1 MSHHAATFQSVFD
14 KAVTA
19 YDFVCA
25 MADRI
30 YWLDDTY
37 VQPFYAWAVP
47 RLRDVAISGLF
58 WGLIALIDV
67 ALWLA
72 ATTRQFMARDA
83 QAIALS
89 AFAQAHEPL
98 PEFPALTPA
107 AVPLALPSVVGLLLP
122 MASAPGLDLVVSD
135 GAAPVLAL
143 CPTRM
148 PMSLRS
154 SINPDDSVRRWLAAA
169 LPLVMPLV
177 VEAAPVVV
185 LDKTPRKAKATAH
198 KTDAAK
204 TPRQRSHKA
213 KKATATAR

>member
-1 MSHHAATFQSVFD
+1 
-14 KAVTA
+14 
-19 YDFVCA
+19 

-37 VQPFYAWAVP
+37 VQPFYVWVAP

-67 ALWLA
+67 VLWLA

-98 PEFPALTPA
+98 PEFLALAPA
-107 AVPLALPSVVGLLLP
+107 AVPLALLSGVGLLLP
-122 MASAPGLDLVVSD
+122 IASAPGLGLVVSN
-135 GAAPVLAL
+135 GAAPVMVL
-143 CPTRM
+143 CPARVS
-148 PMSLRS
+148 MSLRS
-154 SINPDDSVRRWLAAA
+154 SISPDHSVRRWLAAA
-169 LPLVMPLV
+169 LPLAMPLV

-185 LDKTPRKAKATAH
+185 SDKTPRKTKATAH

-204 TPRQRSHKA
+204 KPRKRSHKTN
-213 KKATATAR
+213 TATAAR

>member
-14 KAVTA
+14 RTATA

-37 VQPFYAWAVP
+37 VQPFYAWAAP

-72 ATTRQFMARDA
+72 DTTRQFMGRDA
-83 QAIALS
+83 QAIAFG

-98 PEFPALTPA
+98 PELPALAPA
-107 AVPLALPSVVGLLLP
+107 AVPLALPSLGASLLP
-122 MASAPGLDLVVSD
+122 IAPGLDLVASDTTVS
-135 GAAPVLAL
+135 AL
-143 CPTRM
+143 TLCSAGV

-154 SINPDDSVRRWLAAA
+154 
-169 LPLVMPLV
+169 V
-177 VEAAPVVV
+177 VKSR
-185 LDKTPRKAKATAH
+185 LG
-198 KTDAAK
+198 
-204 TPRQRSHKA
+204 
-213 KKATATAR
+213 

>member
-14 KAVTA
+14 RTATA

-37 VQPFYAWAVP
+37 IQPFYAWAAP

-72 ATTRQFMARDA
+72 DTTHQFMGRDA

-98 PEFPALTPA
+98 PELPALAPA
-107 AVPLALPSVVGLLLP
+107 AIP
-122 MASAPGLDLVVSD
+122 
-135 GAAPVLAL
+135 
-143 CPTRM
+143 
-148 PMSLRS
+148 
-154 SINPDDSVRRWLAAA
+154 LAAA
-169 LPLVMPLV
+169 LPLMLPSIVDVATLSDVGSV
-177 VEAAPVVV
+177 VPVTAAKSP
-185 LDKTPRKAKATAH
+185 KATDKQAGAA
-198 KTDAAK
+198 AAK
-204 TPRQRSHKA
+204 TPRKRSRK
-213 KKATATAR
+213 TATAAAQ